1 MPDSAVSVVVWL
13 TFVTVNSI
21 TALRLQFGGGNEETN
36 LWTLC
41 TECHRQKSA
50 REAAGGMP
58 DPTLPE
64 VSGGHGRAD
73 DIIGL

>member
-1 MPDSAVSVVVWL
+1 
-13 TFVTVNSI
+13 
-21 TALRLQFGGGNEETN
+21 
-36 LWTLC
+36 
-41 TECHRQKSA
+41 
-50 REAAGGMP
+50 GMP

>member
-1 MPDSAVSVVVWL
+1 
-13 TFVTVNSI
+13 
-21 TALRLQFGGGNEETN
+21 
-36 LWTLC
+36 
-41 TECHRQKSA
+41 
-50 REAAGGMP
+50 REVAGGMP

>member
-1 MPDSAVSVVVWL
+1 
-13 TFVTVNSI
+13 
-21 TALRLQFGGGNEETN
+21 
-36 LWTLC
+36 
-41 TECHRQKSA
+41 
-50 REAAGGMP
+50 AGGMP

>member
-1 MPDSAVSVVVWL
+1 
-13 TFVTVNSI
+13 
-21 TALRLQFGGGNEETN
+21 
-36 LWTLC
+36 
-41 TECHRQKSA
+41 
-50 REAAGGMP
+50 MP

>member
-1 MPDSAVSVVVWL
+1 
-13 TFVTVNSI
+13 
-21 TALRLQFGGGNEETN
+21 
-36 LWTLC
+36 LC

-58 DPTLPE
+58 DPTLSE
-64 VSGGHGRAD
+64 VSGGSGRAD

>member
-1 MPDSAVSVVVWL
+1 
-13 TFVTVNSI
+13 
-21 TALRLQFGGGNEETN
+21 TA
-36 LWTLC
+36 
-41 TECHRQKSA
+41 S
-50 REAAGGMP
+50 GMP

>member
-1 MPDSAVSVVVWL
+1 S
-13 TFVTVNSI
+13 
-21 TALRLQFGGGNEETN
+21 
-36 LWTLC
+36 
-41 TECHRQKSA
+41 
-50 REAAGGMP
+50 GMP

>member
-1 MPDSAVSVVVWL
+1 
-13 TFVTVNSI
+13 
-21 TALRLQFGGGNEETN
+21 
-36 LWTLC
+36 
-41 TECHRQKSA
+41 
-50 REAAGGMP
+50 P

>member
-1 MPDSAVSVVVWL
+1 AS
-13 TFVTVNSI
+13 
-21 TALRLQFGGGNEETN
+21 
-36 LWTLC
+36 
-41 TECHRQKSA
+41 
-50 REAAGGMP
+50 GMP

>member
-1 MPDSAVSVVVWL
+1 
-13 TFVTVNSI
+13 
-21 TALRLQFGGGNEETN
+21 
-36 LWTLC
+36 
-41 TECHRQKSA
+41 
-50 REAAGGMP
+50 GGMP